1 VNFPSR
7 RDHVRNYCA
16 IAYLLQGL
24 ESSVNGAQYTLPP
37 ISAKD
42 RQQVHQFFVHVHSL
56 NLKSAKLFD
65 QRPTL
70 LDCAAE
76 LLMQS
81 RFRLLHGYALDF
93 VKKRGDGMYDVGFF
107 FLCVR
112 V

>member
-1 VNFPSR
+1 VDFPSR

-16 IAYLLQGL
+16 IAYLLQRL
-24 ESSVNGAQYTLPP
+24 ERTVDGTQYTLPP

-42 RQQVHQFFVHVHSL
+42 RQQVHQFFVHLHSP

-70 LDCAAE
+70 LDYAAE

-81 RFRLLHGYALDF
+81 KFRLLHGYTLNF
-93 VKKRGDGMYDVGFF
+93 VKKRAFE
-107 FLCVR
+107 R
-112 V
+112 